1 MGHMKK
7 LLVVGVIVLF
17 LGLAIAPSINANV
30 NKTLVDLTQN
40 KETPVLEDI
49 APKEYLFETIIEI
62 ANNPDIKKLSSHYNQ
77 NLFTCDFD
85 NKGVLKQL
93 FFKNFQLLFSMLFKK
108 PSLTYDYLESIYNKG
123 TELAGLFTED
133 DIAEMIESLSVINP
147 EILVKS
153 NNIIRNDEV
162 LSKKISTLKEMN
174 KDIKPNQLPWN
185 FTIICTI
192 LAIIIVPVYT
202 LGVVAYMGGWVFPSL
217 ALARIAFQILFIL
230 LVPIMI
236 ILFPLFII
244 ASLLGCWW
252 I

>member
-1 MGHMKK
+1 MKR
-7 LLVVGVIVLF
+7 LLAVGVIVLF

-62 ANNPDIKKLSSHYNQ
+62 ANNPDIKKLSSQYNQ

-93 FFKNFQLLFSMLFKK
+93 FFKNFQLLFSILFKK

-133 DIAEMIESLSVINP
+133 DVAEMIESLSVTNP
-147 EILVKS
+147 EVLVKS

-174 KDIKPNQLPWN
+174 KDIKPNQLLWN

-192 LAIIIVPVYT
+192 LAIIIIPVYG
-202 LGVVAYMGGWVFPSL
+202 LGFSAFMAGWIFPSL
-217 ALARIAFQILFIL
+217 ARLPAQILFIL

-236 ILFPLFII
+236 ILFPLVII